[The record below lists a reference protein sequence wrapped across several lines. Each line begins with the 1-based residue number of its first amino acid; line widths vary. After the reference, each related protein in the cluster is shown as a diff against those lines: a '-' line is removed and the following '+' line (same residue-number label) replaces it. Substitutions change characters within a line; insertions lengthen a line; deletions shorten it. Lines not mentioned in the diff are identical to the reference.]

1 MLWLVIFIITLM
13 YPLMCHLVKSK
24 LITFIKITE
33 LSIYIY
39 IYIYIYVYIY
49 KIELDEIT
57 ETLKT

>member
-24 LITFIKITE
+24 LITFIKIIE

-39 IYIYIYVYIY
+39 IYIYIY

>member
-1 MLWLVIFIITLM
+1 MLWLVIFIITVM

-39 IYIYIYVYIY
+39 IY

>member
-24 LITFIKITE
+24 LITFIKIIE
-33 LSIYIY
+33 LSIYMY
-39 IYIYIYVYIY
+39 IYIY